1 MSLDEGNSRCSCDVL
16 IVGEPETVAMGK
28 HWHDCDNE
36 TRAFVVEEYR
46 EIIRLALDVY
56 RASTP
61 VTTENR
67 RAGDIE
73 WDREKLF
80 AFRDFVAAK
89 GNYLAR

>member
-1 MSLDEGNSRCSCDVL
+1 
-16 IVGEPETVAMGK
+16 
-28 HWHDCDNE
+28 
-36 TRAFVVEEYR
+36 
-46 EIIRLALDVY
+46 
-56 RASTP
+56 

-67 RAGDIE
+67 RTGGIE